1 MLESF
6 FSPSFSMMLIRLVI
20 NLVVVSIII
29 DRLYYPKSKR
39 RDFYFTFMLISIAI
53 FFIVFWVSVSDSS
66 ASSPSCVTVRM
77 RCPSVR

>member
-1 MLESF
+1 
-6 FSPSFSMMLIRLVI
+6 MMLIRLVI

-53 FFIVFWVSVSDSS
+53 FFIVFFRYRTLRHLLHHALPYGCD
-66 ASSPSCVTVRM
+66 ARP
-77 RCPSVR
+77 

>member
-1 MLESF
+1 MLDSF
-6 FSPSFSMMLIRLVI
+6 FSTSFSMMLIRLVI

-39 RDFYFTFMLISIAI
+39 RDFYFTFMLISIA
-53 FFIVFWVSVSDSS
+53 SDFSE
-66 ASSPSCVTVRM
+66 SSPSCVTVRM